1 MSNLSFTRVLGSAQA
16 THVLGRA
23 VGLAC
28 RGGEHIALRGE
39 LGAGKTAFARGLAE
53 GLGIDPAAMASPTFT
68 ICHEHDAGRGG
79 IRFIHVDAYR
89 LADAEELEALGW
101 QELLADEKAVIALE
115 WPERV
120 PEALGAPHLLVEL
133 EHTTCGESEAEARAV
148 VCSFSKDAQYL
159 CDATSSKCPTSGCAL
174 EVGGD
179 EDPFCSKQCRMADL
193 DNWFSGRY
201 VVSRE
206 IEEDDLVDPDVS

>member
-28 RGGEHIALRGE
+28 RGGEHIALRGD
-39 LGAGKTAFARGLAE
+39 LGAGKTSFARGLAE

-68 ICHEHDAGRGG
+68 ICHEHDSGRGG

-89 LADAEELEALGW
+89 IADSEELEALGW
-101 QELLADEKAVIALE
+101 QELLVDGKAVIALE

-120 PEALGAPHLLVEL
+120 PDALESPHLLVEL
-133 EHTTCGESEAEARAV
+133 EHATCADSEAEARV
-148 VCSFSKDAQYL
+148 VACSFSEDAQHL
-159 CDATSSKCPTSGCAL
+159 FEAMSAQCPTCGRAL

-206 IEEDDLVDPDVS
+206 IEEDDLVDPDVR